1 MKIASVEPKQVFSI
15 AVLIAL
21 ILAEFAS
28 LLLN

>member
-1 MKIASVEPKQVFSI
+1 MKIVSAEPKQVFSI

-21 ILAEFAS
+21 ILVEFAG